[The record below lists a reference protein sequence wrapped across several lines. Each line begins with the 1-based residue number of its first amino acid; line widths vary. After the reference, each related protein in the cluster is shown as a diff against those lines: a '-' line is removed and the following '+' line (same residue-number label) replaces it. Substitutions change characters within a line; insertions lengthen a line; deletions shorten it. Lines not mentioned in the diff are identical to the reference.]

1 MTSSLAPCDIL
12 LLSCMEPLH
21 CQWKQALV
29 LQLATA
35 LMAAASFSTLL
46 ESAIRVCPTAVFMAV
61 ISLEDS
67 SPTPPYLADG
77 CWAEGLTDGL
87 PDATPLLRVRCRQ
100 DAVVLGSS
108 LQQPCGCHLNRQAS
122 AAAAA
127 GRQESVPGVHCAA
140 GVHLRLP
147 GCALA
152 ASQVA
157 ATVGTHRY
165 GETPPAH
172 LPCNL
177 EHNCRVSRV
186 FDSSAA
192 HPLADCSQQGL
203 VVAKGATCQTITH
216 Y

>member
-77 CWAEGLTDGL
+77 CWAEG
-87 PDATPLLRVRCRQ
+87 
-100 DAVVLGSS
+100 
-108 LQQPCGCHLNRQAS
+108 
-122 AAAAA
+122 
-127 GRQESVPGVHCAA
+127 RQESVPGLHCAA

-157 ATVGTHRY
+157 APVGTHRY